1 MSSCTVPKPVTPNIH
16 DSPHKEKEL
25 RRENVRRLFECI
37 SLWNHCIGTL
47 SRDQMSTNLIKIWT
61 ANILGQGATW
71 LLSQLPNS
79 AFVAGKH
86 SQATLTLLGGAVS
99 REILTH
105 RCQLSKCGLPGSHS
119 SDCCFKQSV
128 PCKLIWIC
136 RKHYLT
142 PPFPFCSKF
151 LSARWDIHTHTH
163 IRNQRAATGG
173 PQTVNCRSRRILA
186 GPLEQSLWSL

>member
-1 MSSCTVPKPVTPNIH
+1 MRIAIHCTNSPSAVPECGGASVSEFTMSSCTVPKPVTLNIH

-86 SQATLTLLGGAVS
+86 SQATLTLMGGAAS

-105 RCQLSKCGLPGSHS
+105 RCQLSKCGLPGSHC
-119 SDCCFKQSV
+119 SDCSFKQSV
-128 PCKLIWIC
+128 PCKLI
-136 RKHYLT
+136 
-142 PPFPFCSKF
+142 
-151 LSARWDIHTHTH
+151 
-163 IRNQRAATGG
+163 
-173 PQTVNCRSRRILA
+173 
-186 GPLEQSLWSL
+186 